1 MEIKQEPTKKTQ
13 RDNALIREA
22 LENNNQQAYA
32 ELMENYRE
40 SLYLMILKMVNNP
53 YDAEDLMIESFG
65 KAFHHLH
72 TYTNKNAF
80 STWLF
85 KIAAN
90 NCIDF
95 LRKKRL
101 NMVMLDYNYE
111 NEEGEIFTFEVKDQ
125 TLDPEERYCDNENK
139 KMMKTVVGR
148 LKPHYRTLVELRFF
162 EELSYEEIAERMQLP
177 LGTVKAKLFR
187 ARFMLQKIMQVIKL

>member
-1 MEIKQEPTKKTQ
+1 
-13 RDNALIREA
+13 
-22 LENNNQQAYA
+22 
-32 ELMENYRE
+32 
-40 SLYLMILKMVNNP
+40 
-53 YDAEDLMIESFG
+53 
-65 KAFHHLH
+65 
-72 TYTNKNAF
+72 
-80 STWLF
+80 
-85 KIAAN
+85 
-90 NCIDF
+90 
-95 LRKKRL
+95 
-101 NMVMLDYNYE
+101 MVMLDYNYE

-187 ARFMLQKIMQVIKL
+187 ARFMLQKIMQGIKL